1 MYIKIMKK
9 IHVLSKLIAS
19 PVLAGIA
26 VTAPLAAIDSHKA
39 PNSAKP
45 VVKLNK
51 FMAGSNINVSGVPT
65 PTQDQVN
72 EIAKLLDTAFDS
84 ATLSTKFNTALNTNK
99 DQSQTINYG
108 KVINDALAKATAAEK
123 KIASYLNLNASV
135 AADSG
140 TVSPSDLNQFLQLNV
155 NDGTVDFAP
164 ENIFLSDLS
173 NQTFKIDLSLSY
185 HNLSASI
192 TSAQLKGF
200 EFFNNPTFSK
210 SSSSAPGKQFLTGT
224 GYNTISFAHSETS
237 QGVFSWKKTSRI
249 SNTGRIST
257 IGKIQYYNPKTGTF
271 KDLNLVDGDSK
282 NIKTISISNNYI
294 FAAGEDNSNDAANI
308 SIYKYS
314 LSNFNSASTNEIDFG
329 SAITLS
335 TANATLLKT
344 NIEGEASFDDAHIE
358 GSQIINIGSKEVF
371 IVGIKNTQDPIFDTR
386 FITAASDTPTGA
398 NISVLKAAR
407 NDPTAE
413 DIPLSAWSVLKKIGN
428 NGYRY
433 LNNWLA
439 LPPTEDSANPG
450 NYKGVIYFG
459 VFDGN
464 TDSTK
469 YVAFGT
475 SISFNGNAIEF
486 SQRQTSVEAPDA
498 AGMDQWAA
506 RAIDNPMASIA
517 SVSYGNNFLYKVSST
532 EGTQGE
538 INTYTMLKTYAR
550 TASVIEPKDL
560 FGDDYIQGQDLN
572 TRWNAKTITSIAI
585 PASPSVIDNGT
596 GYAIA
601 TIGSEAADQLV
612 RFNYTGLTNRDT
624 SATIIGNIESSREL
638 TNFNFQDSSGTTN
651 KANLVAVF
659 ENGNDFYGA
668 INLVNS
674 SDTSTMY
681 YYDYKTT

>member
-9 IHVLSKLIAS
+9 IHVLSKLIAT

-26 VTAPLAAIDSHKA
+26 VTAPLAAIDSHNA

-84 ATLSTKFNTALNTNK
+84 ANLSTNFNTALNTNK
-99 DQSQTINYG
+99 DQSQKINYG
-108 KVINDALAKATAAEK
+108 KVITDALAKATAADK

-140 TVSPSDLNQFLQLNV
+140 TVSPSDLNQFLQLDV
-155 NDGTVDFAP
+155 NDGTVDFNP
-164 ENIFLSDLS
+164 QNIFLSDLS

-335 TANATLLKT
+335 AANATLLKRT
-344 NIEGEASFDDAHIE
+344 IEMEASFDDAHIE
-358 GSQIINIGSKEVF
+358 GSQIINVGSKEVF
-371 IVGIKNTQDPIFDTR
+371 IVGVKNTDDPIFDTR

-398 NISVLKAAR
+398 NISVLKGAR
-407 NDPTAE
+407 NNPNDPV
-413 DIPLSAWSVLKKIGN
+413 IPLSAWSVLKKIGN
-428 NGYRY
+428 SGYRY

-439 LPPTEDSANPG
+439 LPPTESTEDPG
-450 NYKGVIYFG
+450 TYKGVLYFG
-459 VFDGN
+459 VYDGSS
-464 TDSTK
+464 STK
-469 YVAFGT
+469 YVAFST
-475 SISFNGNAIEF
+475 SISFSGNEINF
-486 SQRQTSVEAPDA
+486 DQSQTSVQASGD

-532 EGTQGE
+532 EGPQGE
-538 INTYTMLKTYAR
+538 INTYTMLKTYSR
-550 TASVIEPKDL
+550 TAFVIEPKDL

-572 TRWNAKTITSIAI
+572 TRWNAKTITSISI

-601 TIGSEAADQLV
+601 TIGSETADQLV

-674 SDTSTMY
+674 DDTSTMY
-681 YYDYKTT
+681 YYDYKTS